1 MNDNKFESPAG
12 KWWALFL
19 LTAVYAVNIADRFVA
34 STLIEPIKHEF
45 SLTDS
50 EVGLLTG
57 TALALFYVTLSM
69 PLGILA
75 DRVHRKRMIAAA
87 LTIWSTFTMFCGMST
102 SLVTLF
108 LSRLGVG
115 IGEAGS
121 MPASV
126 SLLADRFSPAAR
138 GTAMSLFSVGAAI
151 GAYLGATGGG
161 WIADHYG
168 WRTVLLTFGAA
179 GIPLALLVLLGM
191 REPKRGTFDTSDER
205 TAKASFVETLRFIR
219 GSKPL
224 LHVVL
229 GSTLVTF
236 WGWGLLWWTPA
247 FLSRSFHLSTGAAG
261 DALGTI
267 YGIGGTAAMLLT
279 ALALRKPK
287 GNFDVFQARLVSV
300 VTVVATI
307 PSVLA
312 YVSNSLS
319 VVMVMLWVF
328 IPAVYVFI
336 GPAISLAQNL
346 APPSMRGQVI
356 GIIVFTTNVANLVIA
371 PQLLGFLSDVVA
383 TKVAVPSES
392 LRYVLAGTALTGFW
406 AAWHFVLAARHVR
419 RREDVASNGRA
430 QRGSVTPA

>member
-1 MNDNKFESPAG
+1 MTDNKSESAFG
-12 KWWALFL
+12 KWWALIL

-75 DRVHRKRMIAAA
+75 DRVHRKRMVAAA
-87 LTIWSTFTMFCGMST
+87 LAIWSTFTMICGMST
-102 SLVTLF
+102 SLVSLF
-108 LSRLGVG
+108 VSRLGVG
-115 IGEAGS
+115 MGEAGS

-126 SLLADRFSPAAR
+126 SLLADKFAPAAR
-138 GTAMSLFSVGAAI
+138 GTAMSLFSIGAAI

-168 WRTVLLTFGAA
+168 WRAVLLVFGAA

-191 REPKRGTFDTSDER
+191 REPKRGTFDSGSEQS
-205 TAKASFVETLRFIR
+205 AKASFVDTLRFIGKSR
-219 GSKPL
+219 PL

-229 GSTLVTF
+229 GSAVVTF

-247 FLSRSFHLSTGAAG
+247 FLSRSFHLTTGAAG

-267 YGIGGTAAMLLT
+267 YGVGGTAAMLLT
-279 ALALRKPK
+279 ALVLRKPK
-287 GNFDVFQARLVSV
+287 GNIDKFQARLVAV
-300 VTVVATI
+300 VTMMATI
-307 PSVLA
+307 PSVLSYA
-312 YVSNSLS
+312 SHSLS
-319 VVMVMLWVF
+319 VVTVMLWVF
-328 IPAVYVFI
+328 IPTVYVYI
-336 GPAISLAQNL
+336 GPTISLAQNL

-356 GIIVFTTNVANLVIA
+356 GIIVFATNVANLVIA

-383 TKVAVPSES
+383 AKVALPGES
-392 LRYVLAGTALTGFW
+392 LRYVLTCTALTGFW
-406 AAWHFVLAARHVR
+406 AAGHFFLAARHVQR
-419 RREDVASNGRA
+419 RGDMASDGRT
-430 QRGSVTPA
+430 QQGSVTAA